1 MPGCLRRSVAV
12 PLLCTLFLSI
22 AGCGKK
28 EEPKAT
34 MPSSAAQLADKPRVR
49 ETNVAGVVAEF
60 TECKRKDGVLTVQI
74 RLRNTGTKPVTLYPV
89 TNGNYDAYYVIA
101 EDKKY
106 FVLRDENKTPL
117 SPTVNPSGSIYVSLA
132 PEGTWLWWAKYPAP
146 PAAVKAINY
155 ITSVAGP
162 FDDIPISDQ

>member
-1 MPGCLRRSVAV
+1 MLGYLRISVAV

-34 MPSSAAQLADKPRVR
+34 TPASAAQPAGKPRVR
-49 ETNVAGVVAEF
+49 ETNVAGVVAEL

-74 RLRNTGTKPVTLYPV
+74 RLRNTGTKSVVVYPV
-89 TNGNYDAYYVIA
+89 TSNDYDAYYVTA

-106 FVLRDENKTPL
+106 FVLRDEDKTPL
-117 SPTVNPSGSIYVSLA
+117 APPTNPSGSVFVSLA

-155 ITSVAGP
+155 ITSLAGP
-162 FDDIPISDQ
+162 FDDIPISD